1 MAGGILPQ
9 ASEIPRSS
17 RSRLSE
23 QSFELGGDR
32 LDGVESGVF
41 RQEDQASSDIPD
53 RIPYR
58 VSLVG
63 AEIVRDRHW
72 PLTSA
77 SSGGPS
83 TPECR
88 FRSCSSQ
95 PDSAFAKMVGLVGS
109 FGHSLL
115 TCP

>member
-1 MAGGILPQ
+1 MRRA
-9 ASEIPRSS
+9 EFCRRRRRSLVVRARAF
-17 RSRLSE
+17 RSRVLNLAETGSMGLSRE
-23 QSFELGGDR
+23 Y
-32 LDGVESGVF
+32 F

-88 FRSCSSQ
+88 SRSCSS
-95 PDSAFAKMVGLVGS
+95 
-109 FGHSLL
+109 
-115 TCP
+115 